1 MGVDW
6 AEIDRK
12 YPTKLDKSKMS
23 VDEYRKERTL
33 ELYSY
38 LPQTSL
44 EDRFKCTDIRDAV
57 FELNYKF
64 FGYLASHH
72 YIANNYSSYE
82 DKFNSAG
89 MHFLEMWHK
98 FMFAPKYRTD
108 LSFAVFFKPR
118 ITECMERELQEVKY
132 SVRRTL
138 CMKVGDQLGKHWAQV
153 TYDDLKDPRV
163 KLSPNDMA
171 SLQAIFGALYT
182 ADIDQHSL
190 FMGAPEPT
198 IEGSYNSDNYDSLI
212 SMLKHEMVIQ
222 EKALSDQ
229 DLLDL
234 SMLLDVP
241 YDKLKKL
248 LPDAMKSLYDELHL
262 VDEINDSFK

>member
-1 MGVDW
+1 MGVNW

-12 YPTKLDKSKMS
+12 YPSKLDKSALS
-23 VDEYRKERTL
+23 ADEYRKERTL

-44 EDRFKCTDIRDAV
+44 EERFKYTDIRDAV

-163 KLSPNDMA
+163 KLSSDEMA

-182 ADIDQHSL
+182 ADLDKHAL
-190 FMGAPEPT
+190 FTSAPEAN
-198 IEGSYNSDNYDSLI
+198 IEGSYNSDNYNSLI
-212 SMLKHEMVIQ
+212 GMLKHEMVEQ
-222 EKALSDQ
+222 ERDLTDQ
-229 DLLDL
+229 DLLNL
-234 SMLLDVP
+234 SILLDVP
-241 YDKLKKL
+241 FDKLKKL
-248 LPDAMKSLYDELHL
+248 MPDAKKSLYDELHL
-262 VDEINDSFK
+262 VNEINDSFK